1 MEVNRNSTKT
11 RAEIDIPGSKSLTHR
26 ALIIAALAEGESRI
40 RQPLICEDT
49 SLTIEALQKL
59 GAEINL
65 ENGDVIVTGT
75 GGRLNESGP
84 GPEIDLKNSGTSMRL
99 LTSVAALSP
108 GAWTLTGNERMQT
121 RPIEPL
127 IKALSELGAKAQTLH
142 NTECPPV
149 RIQGGGIKGGTTRI
163 SASKSSQFLSSLLLS
178 SPYSQQDVTIEVND
192 SVASWPYVELT
203 LAMMEAFGV
212 KVERQGRNWFRIP
225 AGQRYKGRKIDI
237 EGDCSSAAYF
247 WAAAAVTGGYVVTRH
262 IKPFSLQ
269 PDFRFLDILSIMG
282 SEVVLGRNWVAVQ
295 GGPLSGIDVDMNTM
309 PDQVPTLAV
318 LAALGGGRTLIR
330 NVAHLHY
337 KESDRLVD
345 LGAELTKLGVS
356 VKVKQ
361 DGLEIEGGNM
371 NDGTIDPHHDHRL
384 AMSFAVA
391 QLVKPG
397 INILDPDCVVKSFP
411 NFWEL
416 FKELTP

>member
-1 MEVNRNSTKT
+1 MEINKNPKKIQ
-11 RAEIDIPGSKSLTHR
+11 AEIDIPGSKSLTHR
-26 ALIIAALAEGESRI
+26 ALIMAALAEGESRI

-49 SLTIEALQKL
+49 SLTIGALKKM
-59 GAEINL
+59 GAEISPK
-65 ENGDVIVTGT
+65 NGDLIVKGT
-75 GGRLNESGP
+75 DGEINQNGLEINLN
-84 GPEIDLKNSGTSMRL
+84 NSGTSMRL
-99 LTSVAALSP
+99 LTSVAALSRKP
-108 GAWTLTGNERMQT
+108 CILTGSKRMQN

-127 IKALSELGAKAQTLH
+127 LKSLSELGGKVSTL
-142 NTECPPV
+142 NDTGCPPV

-163 SASKSSQFLSSLLLS
+163 SAAKSSQFLSSLLLA
-178 SPYSQQDVTIEVND
+178 SPYAQQDVTIEVSD

-212 KVERQGRNWFRIP
+212 KVERQGRNWFRVQ
-225 AGQRYKGRKIDI
+225 AGQRYKSREIDI

-247 WAAAAVTGGYVVTRH
+247 WAAAAVTGGYVATRH

-269 PDFRFLDILSIMG
+269 PDFQFLDVLSQMG

-295 GGPLSGIDVDMNTM
+295 GGSLSGVDIDMNTM

-318 LAALGGGRTLIR
+318 LAALANGRTRIR

-345 LGAELTKLGVS
+345 LGAELAKLGVS
-356 VKVKQ
+356 VKVKE
-361 DGLEIEGGNM
+361 DGLEIRGGKINE
-371 NDGTIDPHHDHRL
+371 GTIDPHHDHRL

-391 QLVKPG
+391 RLVKPG

-411 NFWEL
+411 NFWKLFEEL
-416 FKELTP
+416 KP